1 MGTVVIFGATGSVG
15 VYSALTLKEAGY
27 EVIALGHRKSDNG
40 FFAD

>member
-27 EVIALGHRKSDNG
+27 EVISRSQKE
-40 FFAD
+40 